1 MRDEARKGNR
11 VVLCGVW
18 GLISHSPHL
27 SEPLLAET
35 AWAFFFYTVFSSLC
49 FPPFQSPARVTQWFL
64 LRPTVWVL
72 CQPRH

>member
-11 VVLCGVW
+11 VALCGVW

-35 AWAFFFYTVFSSLC
+35 AWAFFFFFTLYFLLFA
-49 FPPFQSPARVTQWFL
+49 FPPSNLHPE
-64 LRPTVWVL
+64 
-72 CQPRH
+72 